1 LANDLLEI
9 CIKGKYFTVP
19 SVAVMGWNLI
29 VSGRLIR
36 VASIHE
42 EEWTEAEVS
51 DPGSCIA
58 QLKGNEQNRLKADIF
73 TFTQKLPSTSPKYSY
88 PLEWDS
94 LAVIELK
101 SFTEW
106 WEGLPQ
112 ETRKNTRRSRKRGV
126 IVRVEGLDDR
136 LIQKIVDLNN
146 AAPLRQGR
154 PFDHYGKTFQQVKK
168 DQSSFPG
175 RSDYVCAFF
184 GEELVGFIKI
194 VRCGEIATILQII
207 TNDSFGDMRPA
218 NALIVRTVE
227 HCLEIGM
234 KYLVY
239 GKYVYG
245 NKRTSTL
252 IEFKKRHGFHEVLV
266 PRYFIPLTIK
276 GRIGMALGL
285 HHDLV
290 GILPNNLIQISLR
303 VRERWY
309 GLKGLGKPV

>member
-1 LANDLLEI
+1 M
-9 CIKGKYFTVP
+9 KGRYFTVP
-19 SVAVMGWNLI
+19 TIEVTGWNL
-29 VSGRLIR
+29 VVEGRFLR
-36 VASIHE
+36 VARVHE
-42 EEWTEAEVS
+42 EEWAEVEVGN
-51 DPGSCIA
+51 PGMCVA
-58 QLKGNEQNRLKADIF
+58 RLKEDGRNYLKADIF
-73 TFTQKLPSTSPKYSY
+73 TFTQKLPSTTPKYSY
-88 PLEWDS
+88 PLEWNS

-106 WEGLPQ
+106 WEALPQ

-126 IVRVEGLDDR
+126 IVRVERLDDH
-136 LIQKIVDLNN
+136 LIQKIVELNN
-146 AAPLRQGR
+146 ASPLRQGR

-168 DQSSFPG
+168 DQSSFAG
-175 RSDYVCAFF
+175 RSDYMCAFW
-184 GEELVGFIKI
+184 GDELIGFIKT

-218 NALIVRTVE
+218 NALIVKAVE
-227 HCLEIGM
+227 HCLETGM

-266 PRYFIPLTIK
+266 PRYYVPLTMK
-276 GRIGMALGL
+276 GRIGMAFGL

-290 GILPNNLIQISLR
+290 GILPNSLIQIGLR
-303 VRERWY
+303 VREKCYR
-309 GLKGLGKPV
+309 LKGFDRPV